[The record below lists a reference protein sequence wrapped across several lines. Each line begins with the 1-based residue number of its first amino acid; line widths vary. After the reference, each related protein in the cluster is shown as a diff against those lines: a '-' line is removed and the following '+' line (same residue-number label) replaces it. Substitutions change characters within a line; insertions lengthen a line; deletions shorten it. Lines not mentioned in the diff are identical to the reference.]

1 MIEITPEMS
10 ARAAQLFAEHYDNI
24 NIPPDING
32 PGDPNAVSYF
42 LLVEAAVE
50 TGNKLIALYGWGAG
64 TILFNHVLSGAQTGY
79 VEYLKAN
86 GVEMSADFHSNVP
99 PSVN

>member
-1 MIEITPEMS
+1 MIEITPAMS
-10 ARAAQLFAEHYDNI
+10 AHAAECFAKHYDAI
-24 NIPPDING
+24 NIPQDIGG
-32 PGDPNAVSYF
+32 PGDPNAISYF

-50 TGNKLIALYGWGAG
+50 TGKALIALYGWGAG
-64 TILFNHVLSGAQTGY
+64 TILFNRVLSGAQTGY

-86 GVEMSADFHSNVP
+86 GVAMSADFHSNVP